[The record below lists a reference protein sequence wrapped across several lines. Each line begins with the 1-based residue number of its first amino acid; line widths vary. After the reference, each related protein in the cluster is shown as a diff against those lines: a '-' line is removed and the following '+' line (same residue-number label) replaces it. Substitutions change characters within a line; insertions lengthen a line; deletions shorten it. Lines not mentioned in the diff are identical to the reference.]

1 MRTQKMR
8 LVSALL
14 VVAMMF
20 VMMPVSAFAAE
31 NSTSGP
37 CGDNATWALTED
49 NNGDYTLMISGTGAM
64 TDYSAKGDAPW
75 FWANKQIRRIVIEDG
90 VTTIGAHTF
99 QACDRFHTIA
109 IPASVTSIGNAAFQ
123 SCTSLETIDLSN
135 ANNLE
140 SIGEDAF
147 HYCYNL
153 AEISIPDS
161 VKAIGANAFFDCHA
175 LKNVTISTSSK
186 METIGTAAFA
196 YCSMLKSI
204 TIPAGVKEIAEITFS
219 ADINLETITFAPNS
233 QLTTVGN
240 NVFNTCY
247 AKIYC
252 EPALAGVLNGKTG
265 DATVVS
271 QVTVKINYDG
281 IGGEDTETTV
291 DYPAQV
297 KEPTTP
303 SAEGYTFLGWYDENG
318 NEFDFSKP
326 VTKNTT
332 VTAKWVKDHELTVK
346 GGTFTFDDNAAADKG
361 SVYEGAVVTVTLDE
375 NDPLWKD
382 SGLSFDHWDIQSK
395 ATLLDENGEEII
407 NPGKT
412 FTFVMP
418 EEGVTV
424 EAVSKTAS
432 AEDDSLD
439 AATVVTGVVLGTGTA
454 ILAYHIGTELYA
466 EQVLGKNVA
475 VPKTREDVALKAW
488 ELAGKPAVE
497 LNGEPLSVAAQAEKW
512 AVESGL
518 MQNDANGSF
527 NGAKK
532 MNKLKALRVLDNAKK
547 MNAQ

>member
-1 MRTQKMR
+1 MKPKR
-8 LVSALL
+8 LISLL
-14 VVAMMF
+14 LAVCMAIAML
-20 VMMPVSAFAAE
+20 PVSAFAAE

-64 TDYSAKGDAPW
+64 TDYSAKEDAPW

-99 QACDRFHTIA
+99 QACDRFYTIA

-140 SIGEDAF
+140 SIGENAF

-161 VKAIGANAFFDCHA
+161 VKAIGTNAFFDCHA

-204 TIPAGVKEIAEITFS
+204 TIPAGVKEIAEKTFS

-233 QLTTVGN
+233 QLTTVGD

-332 VTAKWVKDHELTVK
+332 VTAKWVKDHQLTVK
-346 GGTFTFDDNAAADKG
+346 GGTFTFDDKAASDKG

-395 ATLLDENGEEII
+395 ATLLDENGAEIV

-424 EAVSKTAS
+424 EAVPKTAP
-432 AEDDSLD
+432 AEDDSWD

-454 ILAYHIGTELYA
+454 ILTYHIGTELYA
-466 EQVLGKNVA
+466 EQVLGKDVA

-532 MNKLKALRVLDNAKK
+532 MNKLKALRVLDAAKK
-547 MNAQ
+547 LA

>member
-1 MRTQKMR
+1 MKPKR
-8 LVSALL
+8 LISLL
-14 VVAMMF
+14 LAVCMVIAIL
-20 VMMPVSAFAAE
+20 PVSAFAAE

-49 NNGDYTLMISGTGAM
+49 NNGDYTLTISGTGAM

-75 FWANKQIRRIVIEDG
+75 FWANKQIRRIVIKDG

-99 QACDRFHTIA
+99 QACDRFYTIA

-140 SIGEDAF
+140 SIGENAF

-161 VKAIGANAFFDCHA
+161 VKAIGTNAFFDCHA

-186 METIGTAAFA
+186 MKTIGTAAFA

-204 TIPAGVKEIAEITFS
+204 TIPAGVKEIAEKTFI

-233 QLTTVGN
+233 QLTTVGDK
-240 NVFNTCY
+240 VFNTCY

-252 EPALAGVLNGKTG
+252 EPALAVVLNGKTG

-332 VTAKWVKDHELTVK
+332 VTA
-346 GGTFTFDDNAAADKG
+346 
-361 SVYEGAVVTVTLDE
+361 
-375 NDPLWKD
+375 
-382 SGLSFDHWDIQSK
+382 
-395 ATLLDENGEEII
+395 NG
-407 NPGKT
+407 
-412 FTFVMP
+412 
-418 EEGVTV
+418 
-424 EAVSKTAS
+424 SKTTS
-432 AEDDSLD
+432 
-439 AATVVTGVVLGTGTA
+439 
-454 ILAYHIGTELYA
+454 
-466 EQVLGKNVA
+466 
-475 VPKTREDVALKAW
+475 
-488 ELAGKPAVE
+488 
-497 LNGEPLSVAAQAEKW
+497 
-512 AVESGL
+512 
-518 MQNDANGSF
+518 
-527 NGAKK
+527 
-532 MNKLKALRVLDNAKK
+532 
-547 MNAQ
+547 

>member
-1 MRTQKMR
+1 MKPKR
-8 LVSALL
+8 LISLL
-14 VVAMMF
+14 LAVCMVVAML
-20 VMMPVSAFAAE
+20 PVSAFAAD
-31 NSTSGP
+31 NVTSGP
-37 CGDNATWALTED
+37 CGDDATWALTED
-49 NNGDYTLMISGTGAM
+49 NNGDYTLTISGTGAM

-99 QACDRFHTIA
+99 QACDRFYTIA

-140 SIGEDAF
+140 SIGENAF

-153 AEISIPDS
+153 AETSIPDS
-161 VKAIGANAFFDCHA
+161 VKAIGTNAFFDCHA

-186 METIGTAAFA
+186 MKTIGTAAFA

-204 TIPAGVKEIAEITFS
+204 TIPAGVKEIAEKTFI

-233 QLTTVGN
+233 QLTTVGA

-303 SAEGYTFLGWYDENG
+303 SAEGYTFLGWYDEND

-326 VTKNTT
+326 VTQNIT
-332 VTAKWVKDHELTVK
+332 VTAKWAKDHQLTVT
-346 GGTFTFDDNAAADKG
+346 GGTFTVKDETVETKTEGDKLIAN
-361 SVYEGAVVTVTLDE
+361 VPEGAEVTVTFNKDAYADSNLTFDG
-375 NDPLWKD
+375 WKIE
-382 SGLSFDHWDIQSK
+382 GLADAEK
-395 ATLLDENGEEII
+395 YTGE
-407 NPGKT
+407 T
-412 FTFVMP
+412 FTFTMP
-418 EEGVTV
+418 ETGVTI
-424 EAVSKTAS
+424 EAQTKTKAAAP

-454 ILAYHIGTELYA
+454 ILAYHIGTEVYA
-466 EQVLGKNVA
+466 EQVLGKDVA

-497 LNGEPLSVAAQAEKW
+497 LNGEPLSEAAQAEKW

-532 MNKLKALRVLDNAKK
+532 MNKLKALRVLDAAKK
-547 MNAQ
+547 LG

>member
-1 MRTQKMR
+1 MKPKR
-8 LVSALL
+8 LISLL
-14 VVAMMF
+14 LAVCMVIAML
-20 VMMPVSAFAAE
+20 PVSAFAAE

-49 NNGDYTLMISGTGAM
+49 NNGDYTLTISGTGAM

-140 SIGEDAF
+140 SIGENAF

-161 VKAIGANAFFDCHA
+161 VKAIGTNAFFDCHA

-204 TIPAGVKEIAEITFS
+204 TIPAGVKEIAEKTFI

-332 VTAKWVKDHELTVK
+332 VTAKWVKDHQLTVT
-346 GGTFTFDDNAAADKG
+346 GGTFTVKDETVETKAEGDKLIAN
-361 SVYEGAVVTVTLDE
+361 VPEGAEVTVTFNKDAYADSNLTFDG
-375 NDPLWKD
+375 WKIE
-382 SGLSFDHWDIQSK
+382 GLADAEK
-395 ATLLDENGEEII
+395 YTGE
-407 NPGKT
+407 T
-412 FTFVMP
+412 FTFTMP
-418 EEGVTV
+418 ETGVTI
-424 EAVSKTAS
+424 EAQTKAKAATPT
-432 AEDDSLD
+432 EDDSWD

-466 EQVLGKNVA
+466 EQVLGEGVA

-497 LNGEPLSVAAQAEKW
+497 LNGEPLSEAAQAEKW
-512 AVESGL
+512 VVESDL
-518 MQNDANGSF
+518 MQNDAEGSF

-532 MNKLKALRVLDNAKK
+532 MNKLKALRVLDAAKK
-547 MNAQ
+547 LG